1 MEMPKDVKGKTVD
14 IETVDTLYRGDGMLL
29 LVDSYVYSV
38 ERDGVWSIIDGI
50 GDEYAC
56 ESLFLDPPDSWE
68 KLERDATDLSPCE
81 YAKKRGLDAEYA
93 FGSAMAQDIYRRAR
107 ALAGDGE

>member
-14 IETVDTLYRGDGMLL
+14 IEAVRVLYRDNGDPCE
-29 LVDSYVYSV
+29 VDAYVYRPS
-38 ERDGVWSIIDGI
+38 DKAWKFIDSEGSSHYV
-50 GDEYAC
+50 D
-56 ESLFLDPPDSWE
+56 LFLVAPLDSWE

-93 FGSAMAQDIYRRAR
+93 FGSAMAQDIDRRAR